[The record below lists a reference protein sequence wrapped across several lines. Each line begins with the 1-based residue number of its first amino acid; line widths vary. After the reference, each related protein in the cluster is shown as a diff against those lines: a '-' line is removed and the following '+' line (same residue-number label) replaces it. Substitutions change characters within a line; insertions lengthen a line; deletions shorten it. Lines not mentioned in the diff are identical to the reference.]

1 MLSLIGRMVKG
12 NRTPAARPARP
23 RQEIH
28 FRPSLLR
35 LEEREVLS
43 SPGSIALP
51 PLPAFVPALVAP
63 AAHIAGSVTQQVTQ
77 IVPLSIT
84 GLSLNTVTNQ
94 LTATGLLGGQA
105 FSAPVTLTATP
116 AAATPGS
123 TPVLHLA
130 LGPIDLNLLGLE
142 VKTSKICLD
151 ITAESGPGKL
161 LGNLVTDVANLL
173 NGGSPL
179 SGLTSTQLT
188 GLSTILNSGV
198 QAATAPS
205 AVTGASTNV
214 LNLSL
219 GPVDLNLL
227 GLNVHLDNC
236 DNGPITVDVIAHSG
250 PGNLLGNLVGGLAHL
265 LDGNTSLAALTH
277 RLELIAT
284 QILRHL

>member
-1 MLSLIGRMVKG
+1 MVKG

-63 AAHIAGSVTQQVTQ
+63 AAHIAGPVTQQVTQ

-94 LTATGLLGGQA
+94 LTASGLLGGQA
-105 FSAPVTLTATP
+105 FSGVPVTLTAQP

-130 LGPIDLNLLGLE
+130 LDPIDLNLLGLE

-151 ITAESGPGKL
+151 ITAQSGPGNL

-173 NGGSPL
+173 NGGSLL

-188 GLSTILNSGV
+188 GLTSILNSGV

-205 AVTGASTNV
+205 AVTAASTNV

-236 DNGPITVDVIAHSG
+236 NNGPITVDVIAHSG
-250 PGNLLGNLVGGLAHL
+250 PGNLLGNLVGGLSHL
-265 LDGNTSLAALTH
+265 LDGNTSLAALTQ
-277 RLELIAT
+277 RLDQIAT
-284 QILRHL
+284 QIIRHL